1 MPTTEDFG
9 LAFPSWLLNLRHREV
24 VTKIQSS
31 VDTQGD
37 YILGIHR
44 DEVFGDVLGGGQADF
59 DAPYRHLEGP
69 DRALLYAYLIQRGHL
84 EELVE
89 AFTQLFKDGA
99 PDEPLIVLDL
109 GCGPFTAG
117 LALAAALGNDSTFS
131 YIGLDRSVAMREL
144 GEKLAAAA
152 EELGALQGVDRQWVE
167 NLESVQWKEVPRWRS
182 VLVIASYLLASPT
195 LDVGTLVEDIDRL
208 CNQFGRGSVTVLYT
222 NSTSPSANQKFGPFR
237 DALASADFRIFAD
250 DRGAISINDLKGAR
264 ERKLRYALFRRDVR
278 STLDIQGLQ

>member
-1 MPTTEDFG
+1 M
-9 LAFPSWLLNLRHREV
+9 NLRHREV

-37 YILGIHR
+37 RILGIDM
-44 DEVFGDVLGGGQADF
+44 DEVFTDILGGGQADF
-59 DAPYRHLEGP
+59 DQPYQHLYGA
-69 DRALLYAYLIQRGHL
+69 DRALLYAYLIQKRHL

-89 AFTQLFKDGA
+89 AFTQLFKNGA

-117 LALAAALGNDSTFS
+117 LALAATLGNDSSFS

-144 GEKLAAAA
+144 GEKLAVAA
-152 EELGALQGVDRQWVE
+152 EEFGALRGVDRQWVE
-167 NLESVQWKEVPRWRS
+167 NLDAVQWREVQGWRP

-195 LDVGTLVEDIDRL
+195 LDVGTLVEDIDRV

-222 NSTSPSANQKFGPFR
+222 NSTRPSANQKFGPFR
-237 DALASADFRIFAD
+237 DALASAGFRIFAD
-250 DRGAISINDLKGAR
+250 DRGAITINDLKGTR
-264 ERKLRYALFRRDVR
+264 ERELRYALFHRNAR
-278 STLDIQGLQ
+278 STLDIQELP

>member
-1 MPTTEDFG
+1 MA
-9 LAFPSWLLNLRHREV
+9 LPSWLVNLRQREV

-37 YILGIHR
+37 YIFGIHR
-44 DEVFGDVLGGGQADF
+44 DEVFTDVLGGGQADF
-59 DAPYRHLEGP
+59 DAPYQHLEGP

-89 AFTQLFKDGA
+89 AFTQHFKDRA

-131 YIGLDRSVAMREL
+131 YIGLDQSASMREL
-144 GEKLAAAA
+144 GEQLAIAA
-152 EELGALQGVDRQWVE
+152 EDLGALRGVDRLWVE
-167 NLESVQWKEVPRWRS
+167 NLDAVQWREVRGWRP

-195 LDVGTLVEDIDRL
+195 LDAGTLVEDIDRL
-208 CNQFGRGSVTVLYT
+208 CNQFGRGPVTVLYT
-222 NSTSPSANQKFGPFR
+222 NSTKPSANQKFGPFR
-237 DALASADFRIFAD
+237 DALASAGFRIFAD
-250 DRGAISINDLKGAR
+250 DRGAITINDLKGTR
-264 ERKLRYALFRRDVR
+264 ERELRYALFYRNAR
-278 STLDIQGLQ
+278 STLNIQELR